1 MDGAIM
7 YNGIILGKEVSTMNH
22 TALRR
27 VAALALALMLLCGLS
42 AVAESDAATY
52 ELIYSASN
60 PIPEIAERC
69 RPAIVQISSSVE
81 NWNAET
87 RQSSVDPTAYGSA
100 TFIREDEDGTG
111 GYLLT
116 NYHIVKDADVFGAE
130 WLDGTKMD
138 IELVGYDDGTDIAVM
153 RFEDAAPEKVQPIP
167 MGDSDALKI
176 GELAICIGNPGTSQ
190 EVLYG
195 TVTAGIISGLQR
207 EDINAGNFSRSINVI
222 QTDAPINS
230 GNSGGALL
238 NARGELVGIPTLKMG
253 FTYSDVFEGLSFCIP
268 ISAVKGYIDQ
278 LIDNGKVVRPRM
290 GVTVTTIDGPEE
302 AMKRYPPCGAQVV
315 TVEAGAPADKAGLK
329 ENDVITEVNGSRVR
343 SASDV
348 VSAIDKCADGE
359 AVKIKYYRYN
369 YDSEGQLTSGYTE
382 NETELVL
389 ELLD

>member
-1 MDGAIM
+1 MDGVIM

-100 TFIREDEDGTG
+100 TEDGTG

-207 EDINAGNFSRSINVI
+207 EDINAGNFSRKISVI
-222 QTDAPINS
+222 QTDAPING

-238 NARGELVGIPTLKMG
+238 NAKGELVGIPTLKMG
-253 FTYSDVFEGLSFCIP
+253 VGYDTVYEGLSFCIP
-268 ISAVKGYIDQ
+268 VSFVRDYIDQ
-278 LIDNGKVVRPRM
+278 LIADGNVVRPRM
-290 GVTVTTIDGPEE
+290 GVLVATVDGPDDP
-302 AMKRYPPCGAQVV
+302 MRRFPPCGAQVLEVEPGSPADIAGIKVDDIIAEAHGERIKSAQDLVNAIDQFKAGDTVDLVIYRYSYDSDGNVIGGYETIEV
-315 TVEAGAPADKAGLK
+315 TV
-329 ENDVITEVNGSRVR
+329 N
-343 SASDV
+343 
-348 VSAIDKCADGE
+348 
-359 AVKIKYYRYN
+359 
-369 YDSEGQLTSGYTE
+369 
-382 NETELVL
+382 L
-389 ELLD
+389 EMLD